1 MHFTDIELNK
11 LQNPEI
17 FEHVEL
23 DITPNI
29 KTLRHRNLQ
38 WVWIQDVLSNLPAK
52 KCIFLA
58 LPDGKTPSEFALLV
72 RTMLSIAWK
81 ETRNSKWSVRQS
93 ERRDGVYVLKAIELP
108 PLHTLED
115 RLKFWGI
122 SQSCHPKPLTSG
134 VKRKARELAV
144 SLST

>member
-1 MHFTDIELNK
+1 MHLTDIELNK

-17 FEHVEL
+17 FEHVIL
-23 DITPNI
+23 DVTPNI

-38 WVWIQDVLSNLPAK
+38 WVWIQDVLSNLPEK

-58 LPDGKTPSEFALLV
+58 LPDGKAPSEFALLV

-81 ETRNSKWSVRQS
+81 ETRNAKWSVRQS
-93 ERRDGVYVLKAIELP
+93 ERRDGVYVLKAAELP
-108 PLHTLED
+108 PLNTLED

-122 SQSCHPKPLTSG
+122 PQSGHPAPLTG
-134 VKRKARELAV
+134 KQKREARQLAA
-144 SLST
+144 SLAT